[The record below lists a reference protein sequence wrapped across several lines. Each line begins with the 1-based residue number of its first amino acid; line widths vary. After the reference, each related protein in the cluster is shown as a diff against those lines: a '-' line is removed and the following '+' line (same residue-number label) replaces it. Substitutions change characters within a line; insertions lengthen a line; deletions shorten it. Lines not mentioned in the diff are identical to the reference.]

1 MILHRLCSHYTCTD
15 LYPYALT
22 NALVLLDYRMKPDL
36 QSKASHLHGIRELPV
51 FAQPSNLLTTEKAI
65 GVLLFSSLTEES
77 ICSRL
82 PVSLDINAVFVVD
95 LNKLSFPKDVC
106 YDMGAWRWGGS
117 NRRLVSIDEDGFVE
131 FLNTKEKPM
140 SKGCYKVW
148 KCFTRLKSVLT

>member
-36 QSKASHLHGIRELPV
+36 QSKTSHLHGIRELPI

-65 GVLLFSSLTEES
+65 GVLLFSGLTEES

-82 PVSLDINAVFVVD
+82 PVSVDINAVFVVD
-95 LNKLSFPKDVC
+95 LNKLLLRRILFV
-106 YDMGAWRWGGS
+106 MTWG
-117 NRRLVSIDEDGFVE
+117 R
-131 FLNTKEKPM
+131 
-140 SKGCYKVW
+140 GCGEAVTDDW
-148 KCFTRLKSVLT
+148 CP